1 MCVRPSQTKS
11 SQSVWAHHLDIAA
24 RGCEVGSDSSYTV
37 HYYYYCCVVSSD
49 EAGAGVGLCLKADV
63 AQYARELPGWNRD
76 AVVFVCAISAGQN
89 ARTLRSPEG
98 IIATAADNAF
108 GARDMS
114 ASDLQLTNQWPGLE
128 KFNLVQD
135 YLEKNK

>member
-1 MCVRPSQTKS
+1 MGARWAAILATRSIIIIAVLCRQTKL
-11 SQSVWAHHLDIAA
+11 VRELAFAPNA
-24 RGCEVGSDSSYTV
+24 PNG
-37 HYYYYCCVVSSD
+37 
-49 EAGAGVGLCLKADV
+49 LKADV

-98 IIATAADNAF
+98 IIATAADNAL